1 MYSWAVP
8 TAKQTKVP
16 CFFSTDTPFFTTVV
30 AGDVDTSAL
39 AKLTLLRSGSGFGGF
54 RARRG
59 GLARSGHAGA
69 AWGWM
74 WMAVDGLGMNVDAF

>member
-1 MYSWAVP
+1 MGPGVVRT
-8 TAKQTKVP
+8 TAR
-16 CFFSTDTPFFTTVV
+16 
-30 AGDVDTSAL
+30 

-59 GLARSGHAGA
+59 GLARSGHAEA

-74 WMAVDGLGMNVDAF
+74 WMAVDGLGMDVDAF